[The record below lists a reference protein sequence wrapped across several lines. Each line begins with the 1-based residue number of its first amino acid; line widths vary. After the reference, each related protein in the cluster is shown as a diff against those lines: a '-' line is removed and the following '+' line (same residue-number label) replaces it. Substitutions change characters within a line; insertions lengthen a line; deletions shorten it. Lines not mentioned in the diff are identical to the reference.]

1 SGIIVGEV
9 DTGID
14 WSSDDF
20 KKPDGTTR
28 ILNIWDQTVAGT
40 PPAGFAIGTEWTS
53 AQINANLCT
62 HHDTDGHGTHVMGT
76 AAADGAA
83 TGNAQPAFQF
93 TGMAPKADII
103 VVATTFQTADIIDG
117 VNYIFQ
123 KAAALGKNAVVNLSL
138 GSQFGAHDGTEDF
151 DTAMNAM
158 TGPGKI
164 ICVAAGN
171 DGNAGIHCKQLVPPG
186 PAQTVTFSV
195 PAYTANA
202 GTVNDF
208 VLVDA
213 YYPGS
218 ANMTVT
224 LTS

>member
-1 SGIIVGEV
+1 
-9 DTGID
+9 
-14 WSSDDF
+14 
-20 KKPDGTTR
+20 
-28 ILNIWDQTVAGT
+28 
-40 PPAGFAIGTEWTS
+40 
-53 AQINANLCT
+53 
-62 HHDTDGHGTHVMGT
+62 
-76 AAADGAA
+76 
-83 TGNAQPAFQF
+83 AFQF

-158 TGPGKI
+158 TGHGQS
-164 ICVAAGN
+164 ICVPAGN
-171 DGNAGIHCKQLVPPG
+171 DGHAGIHCKQLVPPG
-186 PAQTVTFSV
+186 GGAQTITFNV
-195 PAYTANA
+195 PAYTANP

-213 YYPGS
+213 YYPGT

-224 LTS
+224 LTSPGPSPIVVGPVTVGTQGTNAGS